1 MQEYKKISIT
11 KDQIRP
17 IAEKM
22 RAQKVHLT
30 MIHGFI
36 NDEGKPNVSYE
47 YDLGTTIESYP
58 VDGEEVLPSIVDI
71 YDLGAEWA
79 ERELM
84 ELMEVTFEGLDTS
97 KRLFMPDSML
107 SGQGHIIVTPMKELI
122 AQAHGKEVE

>member
-47 YDLGTTIESYP
+47 YDLGTTIESYT

>member
-11 KDQIRP
+11 KDEIRP

-22 RAQKVHLT
+22 RAQKVHLA

-47 YDLGTTIESYP
+47 YDLGETIESYT
-58 VDGEEVLPSIVDI
+58 VDGEAVLPSIADI

-79 ERELM
+79 ERELT

-122 AQAHGKEVE
+122 AKAHGQEVE